1 MMLFFLKR
9 KVALLGTLVVVLIFA
24 GVGYYK
30 YSHPAV
36 APVTYK
42 TPEESNV
49 FVRFDMEAYDIISKN
64 YWNKMKDEDI
74 ATLFQL
80 SLQKAQ
86 NSSTTPA
93 LITKDR
99 AGVAKMVSDAITAIP
114 TDEEKKKFALNTLV
128 IATYNL
134 QPVNRNG
141 ILSSKEET
149 SFRQNVSNINPEK
162 DLYKDLGIE
171 KGATN
176 EVIEQA
182 YKEKVAVLEKA
193 ITPEAKEELKQV
205 AYAREVLTNQNSK
218 ALYDEKQ
225 IEPTVFKRL
234 IGNTMY
240 LSISKISPTTLQEFG
255 IAVDSASTTPR
266 LDSMIIDF
274 RGNIG
279 GSLDFLKYFLGLF
292 VGEKQYAFDLFHQ
305 GDYQVERTVLA
316 KFDQL
321 ERYKEIAI
329 LTDNMTQSTAELTT
343 ATFKRFNLAGVVG
356 ETTRGWGT
364 VENTYPIET
373 VIGEGEKYSI
383 LLVNNITLRDDN
395 QPIEGRGVDPDIDI
409 KNPKWKSDLSRV
421 FRNQSLIE
429 AILKTATV
437 EPLR

>member
-1 MMLFFLKR
+1 MRR
-9 KVALLGTLVVVLIFA
+9 KIALLGTLLVVLVFA
-24 GVGYYK
+24 GIGYYK
-30 YSHPAV
+30 YSNPAV
-36 APVTYK
+36 APVVYK
-42 TPEESNV
+42 TLEEANV
-49 FVRFDMEAYDIISKN
+49 FVRLDMEAYDIILKN
-64 YWNKMKDEDI
+64 YWSKMKDEDI

-80 SLQKAQ
+80 SIQKAQ
-86 NSSTTPA
+86 NSSTTPS
-93 LITKDR
+93 LTTKDR
-99 AGVAKMVSDAITAIP
+99 AGVAKMISDAISAIP
-114 TDEEKKKFALNTLV
+114 SDEEKKKFALNTLV

-149 SFRQNVSNINPEK
+149 AFRQNVSNINPEK
-162 DLYKDLGIE
+162 DLYKDLGVE
-171 KGATN
+171 KGVSN
-176 EVIEQA
+176 DVVEQA
-182 YKEKVAVLEKA
+182 YETKVAVLEKA
-193 ITPEAKEELKQV
+193 TTTEAKEELKKV
-205 AYAREVLTNQNSK
+205 VYAREVLTNQNSK

-225 IEPTVFKRL
+225 IEPTVFKQV
-234 IGNTMY
+234 IGNTIY

-255 IAVDSASTTPR
+255 IAVDNASTTAR

-321 ERYKEIAI
+321 DRYKEIAI

-343 ATFKRFNLAGVVG
+343 ATFKRFNLAHVVG
-356 ETTRGWGT
+356 ATTRGWGT
-364 VENTYPIET
+364 IENTYPIET
-373 VIGEGEKYSI
+373 VIGEGEKYSL

-409 KNPKWKSDLSRV
+409 KNPKWKSDLSKV

-429 AILKTATV
+429 AILKTAVV

>member
-1 MMLFFLKR
+1 MSFFLKR
-9 KVALLGTLVVVLIFA
+9 KIALTGTLLVVLILGGFT
-24 GVGYYK
+24 YYK
-30 YSHPAV
+30 YSRPSV
-36 APVTYK
+36 VPVSYK

-49 FVRFDMEAYDIISKN
+49 FVRFDMEAYDIILKN
-64 YWNKMKDEDI
+64 YWSKMKDEDI

-80 SLQKAQ
+80 SIQKAQ
-86 NSSTTPA
+86 NSSTTPI

-99 AGVAKMVSDAITAIP
+99 AGVAKMVSDAISAIP
-114 TDEEKKKFALNTLV
+114 SDEEKKKFALNTLV

-149 SFRQNVSNINPEK
+149 SFRQNVSNINPDK
-162 DLYKDLGIE
+162 DLYKDLGVE
-171 KGATN
+171 KGASN
-176 EVIEQA
+176 EAIEEA
-182 YKEKVAVLEKA
+182 YKAKVTVLEKVE
-193 ITPEAKEELKQV
+193 TPEAKEELKQI

-225 IEPTVFKRL
+225 IEPTVFKKV
-234 IGNTMY
+234 IGNTLY

-255 IAVDSASTTPR
+255 IAVDNASTTPR
-266 LDSMIIDF
+266 IDSMIIDF

-305 GDYQVERTVLA
+305 GDYQVERTVLG
-316 KFDQL
+316 KFEQL
-321 ERYKEIAI
+321 DRYKEIAI

-343 ATFKRFNLAGVVG
+343 ATFKRFNLAHVVG
-356 ETTRGWGT
+356 ATTRGWGT

-373 VIGEGEKYSI
+373 VIGEGEKYSL

-409 KNPKWKSDLSRV
+409 KDPKWKSNLPKV

-429 AILKTATV
+429 AVSKTATV

>member
-1 MMLFFLKR
+1 MLFFLKR
-9 KVALLGTLVVVLIFA
+9 KIALLGTLVVVLIFA

-42 TPEESNV
+42 TPEESSV
-49 FVRFDMEAYDIISKN
+49 FVRFEMEAYDIILKN
-64 YWNKMKDEDI
+64 YWSKMGDEDI

-80 SLQKAQ
+80 SIQKAQ
-86 NSSTTPA
+86 NSSTTPV
-93 LITKDR
+93 LLTKDR
-99 AGVAKMVSDAITAIP
+99 AGVAKMISDAISALK
-114 TDEEKKKFALNTLV
+114 TDDEKKKFALNTLV

-134 QPVNRNG
+134 QPVGRNG
-141 ILSSKEET
+141 ILSAKEET
-149 SFRQNVSNINPEK
+149 TLRQNVSNINPGT
-162 DLYKDLGIE
+162 DLYKNLGVE
-171 KGATN
+171 KGSAE
-176 EVIEQA
+176 EVVEQA

-193 ITPEAKEELKQV
+193 TTTEAKEELKQV
-205 AYAREVLTNQNSK
+205 TYARGVLTNQNSK
-218 ALYDEKQ
+218 APYDEKQ
-225 IEPTVFKRL
+225 IEPTVFRRV
-234 IGNTMY
+234 IGNTLY

-255 IAVDSASTTPR
+255 LAVDGASTTPR
-266 LDSMIIDF
+266 LDSMIVDF

-292 VGEKQYAFDLFHQ
+292 VGDKQYAFDLFHQ
-305 GDYQVERTVLA
+305 GDYQVERTVLV
-316 KFDQL
+316 KFEQL
-321 ERYKEIAI
+321 DRYKEIAI

-373 VIGEGEKYSI
+373 VIGEDEKYSL

-409 KNPKWKSDLSRV
+409 KNPKWKSELPKV

-429 AILKTATV
+429 AVSKTVTV